1 MTRSLKHGL
10 ALVAAALI
18 AGGAG
23 SAFAQQ
29 QRDERGEPPHA
40 EGHAPPHGPAA
51 HPPEPHAGP
60 SGYQR
65 PAAPQG
71 WDARPKTVDRPA
83 YQHNFQAARS
93 YKVGPYQRPSGW
105 VNRHWGYGDHL
116 PRGYFASQ
124 YLLAD
129 YWLFGLE
136 VPPVGFEWVRV
147 GADALLI
154 DTSSG
159 EVLQAE
165 YGVFG

>member
-1 MTRSLKHGL
+1 MTHTLKHRL
-10 ALVAAALI
+10 ACVAVALF
-18 AGGAG
+18 AGSAG

-29 QRDERGEPPHA
+29 HEEHGAPPHA
-40 EGHAPPHGPAA
+40 QGHPAPRAAPGHPA
-51 HPPEPHAGP
+51 EPHPGP

-65 PAAPQG
+65 PTAPQG
-71 WDARPKTVDRPA
+71 WDARPKNFDRAA
-83 YQHNFQAARS
+83 YRHNFQAARS
-93 YKVGPYQRPSGW
+93 YKVGSYQRPSGW
-105 VNRHWGYGDHL
+105 VNRRWGFGDRL
-116 PRGYFASQ
+116 PRAYWAPQ

-136 VPPVGFEWVRV
+136 VPPVDYEWVRV

-154 DTSSG
+154 STSTG